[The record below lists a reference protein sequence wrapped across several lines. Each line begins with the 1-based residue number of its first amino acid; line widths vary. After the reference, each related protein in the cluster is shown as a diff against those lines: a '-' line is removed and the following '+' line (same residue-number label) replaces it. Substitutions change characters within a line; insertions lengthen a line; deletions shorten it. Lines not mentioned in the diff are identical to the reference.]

1 MVSRKMVLMNLFA
14 EQTDA
19 DVKNG
24 LVETVGERQGGTN
37 RESRIDLYALSCV
50 KQKLVGSCCEHRKP
64 SLVLCDDPEG
74 WDEEEVCLEL

>member
-14 EQTDA
+14 VQTDE

-24 LVETVGERQGGTN
+24 LVETAGERQGGTN

-50 KQKLVGSCCEHRKP
+50 K
-64 SLVLCDDPEG
+64 
-74 WDEEEVCLEL
+74 